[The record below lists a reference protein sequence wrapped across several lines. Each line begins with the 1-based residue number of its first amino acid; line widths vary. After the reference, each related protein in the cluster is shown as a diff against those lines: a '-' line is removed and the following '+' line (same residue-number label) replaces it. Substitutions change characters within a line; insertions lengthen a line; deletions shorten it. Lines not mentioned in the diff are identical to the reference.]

1 MKSTYIIHPAGP
13 GCKFLSGHCDS
24 DGKFFAAVIGL
35 PHPEGK
41 VSGVQMM
48 METYLRRGQRNLER
62 LALSPKVRTLAVI
75 LGCSGSGLLLSAVG
89 LGNLPQPV
97 AMGLLC
103 SASGWRA
110 LLMMLGAIVG
120 YPTFWGMA
128 GNQGIVW
135 ATAGGLL
142 AILVN
147 RKPESRDQPLMLPVV
162 AGFLTVISDLG
173 FRLILRENTPFF
185 QLPLRAAVACFSGIL
200 FTQASRCRDPVTDWL
215 VEGVLV
221 LALAQLSLGRWLG
234 LGYLAAGLM
243 AVGAAFP
250 AAALAGLA
258 LDVSRITRV
267 PMGAVMCLAYFL
279 RMIPHDRRW
288 QQLAAPAAAY
298 VGIALVCGL
307 WDPHPLPGLV
317 FGGVLGGLLPP
328 KPQIAHRRGETGVAQ
343 VRLELSAQVLM
354 QTRQLLLE
362 MPSPPIDR
370 EALVQKARQ
379 RACMGCSLR
388 RTCAQQKNLSV
399 DLLENPLE
407 ADCRKQGRLVPE
419 LRRAGDHLR
428 ILQADRK
435 RQREYRSALAQQY
448 GFLSGYLRNLSD
460 RLPRKAE
467 YPKVEFRIELSARSR
482 GKEAANGDR
491 CYAFAGDNC
500 RYYVL
505 LCDGMGTGLGA
516 AQEGQDAGIL
526 LRQML
531 GAGFPAEHA
540 LKTVNSL
547 LALRGA
553 AGAATMDL
561 AEISLETGIV
571 HIYKWGAAPS
581 WVLTRRGAEKIGTAT
596 PPPGIGVET
605 IRMAVEKLSLRRGEV
620 LILLSDGVE
629 GEEIPQ
635 LSELS
640 ADEPPGVLA
649 AKILE
654 QCCGQEE
661 DDATAAVL
669 RLRPAGM
676 STS

>member
-1 MKSTYIIHPAGP
+1 
-13 GCKFLSGHCDS
+13 
-24 DGKFFAAVIGL
+24 
-35 PHPEGK
+35 
-41 VSGVQMM
+41 MM
-48 METYLRRGQRNLER
+48 METYLRRGQRTLEQI
-62 LALSPKVRTLAVI
+62 ALSPRVRTAAVV
-75 LGCSGSGLLLSAVG
+75 LGCSGSGLVLSAVG

-103 SASGWRA
+103 GASGWRV
-110 LLMMLGAIVG
+110 LLMALGAMVG

-135 ATAGGLL
+135 AAAGGLL
-142 AILVN
+142 AIMIN
-147 RKPESRDQPLMLPVV
+147 RWPESRDQPLMLPVI
-162 AGFLTVISDLG
+162 AGILTVVTDLA
-173 FRLILRENTPFF
+173 FRLILQENTPFF

-200 FTQASRCRDPVTDWL
+200 FAQASRCRDPVTDWL

-221 LALAQLSLGRWLG
+221 LALAQLSLGKWLG

-258 LDVSRITRV
+258 LDLSRITRV

-279 RMIPHDRRW
+279 RMIPYDRRW
-288 QQLAAPAAAY
+288 KQLAAPAAAY
-298 VGIALVCGL
+298 VGVALLCGL
-307 WDPHPLPGLV
+307 WDPLPLPGLV
-317 FGGVLGGLLPP
+317 LGGVLGGLLPP

-343 VRLELSAQVLM
+343 VRLELSAQVLL

-362 MPSPPIDR
+362 MQPSPIDR
-370 EALVQKARQ
+370 EALVRKAQQ
-379 RACMGCSLR
+379 RACGSCSLR
-388 RTCAQQKNLSV
+388 RTCSQQKEFTAA
-399 DLLENPLE
+399 LLDNPLE

-419 LRRAGDHLR
+419 LRRAGEQLR

-435 RQREYRSALAQQY
+435 RQREYRAALAQQY
-448 GFLSGYLRNLSD
+448 GFLSSYLRNLAD

-491 CYAFAGDNC
+491 CYAFAGSDC
-500 RYYVL
+500 RYFVL

-516 AQEGQDAGIL
+516 AQEGQEAGAL
-526 LRQML
+526 LRQLL

-553 AGAATMDL
+553 AGAVTIDL
-561 AEISLETGIV
+561 AEISLESGIV

-596 PPPGIGVET
+596 PPPGIGVES
-605 IRMAVEKLSLRRGEV
+605 IRMAVEKLSLRRGEL

-629 GEEIPQ
+629 GEEIPH
-635 LSELS
+635 LAGLS
-640 ADEPPGVLA
+640 ADGPPGIVA
-649 AKILE
+649 ARILE
-654 QCCGQEE
+654 QCCGRGE

-669 RLRPAGM
+669 RLRPSGM

>member
-1 MKSTYIIHPAGP
+1 
-13 GCKFLSGHCDS
+13 
-24 DGKFFAAVIGL
+24 
-35 PHPEGK
+35 
-41 VSGVQMM
+41 MM
-48 METYLRRGQRNLER
+48 METYLRRGQRSVER
-62 LALSPKVRTLAVI
+62 MALSPKVRTAAVI

-103 SASGWRA
+103 SGAGWRG
-110 LLMMLGAIVG
+110 LLMTLGAMAG

-135 ATAGGLL
+135 AAAGGLL
-142 AILVN
+142 ALLVN
-147 RKPESRDQPLMLPVV
+147 RHPESRDQPLMLPVL
-162 AGFLTVISDLG
+162 AGLLTVVTDLG
-173 FRLILRENTPFF
+173 FRLILKENTPFF
-185 QLPLRAAVACFSGIL
+185 QLPLRGAVACFSGIL

-221 LALAQLSLGRWLG
+221 LALAQLSLGRFLG
-234 LGYLAAGLM
+234 LGYVAAGFM

-258 LDVSRITRV
+258 LDLTRVTRV
-267 PMGAVMCLAYFL
+267 PMAAVMCLAYFL
-279 RMIPHDRRW
+279 RMIPFDRRW

-298 VGIALVCGL
+298 TGVSLICGL
-307 WDPHPLPGLV
+307 WDPLPLPGLV
-317 FGGVLGGLLPP
+317 LGGVLGGLLPP

-343 VRLELSAQVLM
+343 VRLELSAQVLL
-354 QTRQLLLE
+354 QTRQLLQE
-362 MPSPPIDR
+362 MQTPPIDR
-370 EALVQKARQ
+370 EALLRRAQQ
-379 RACMGCSLR
+379 RACGGCALR
-388 RTCAQQKNLSV
+388 RTCPQQKQFTV
-399 DLLENPLE
+399 ALLDNPLE

-419 LRRAGDHLR
+419 LRRAGEHLR

-435 RQREYRSALAQQY
+435 RQREYRAALAQQY
-448 GFLSGYLRNLSD
+448 AFLAGYLRNLAD
-460 RLPRKAE
+460 RLPRRAE
-467 YPKVEFRIELSARSR
+467 YPRVEFRIELSARSR

-491 CYAFAGDNC
+491 CYAFSGGDC

-516 AQEGQDAGIL
+516 AQEGQEAGKL
-526 LRQML
+526 LKQML
-531 GAGFPAEHA
+531 DAGFPPEHA

-553 AGAATMDL
+553 AGAVTMDL
-561 AEISLETGIV
+561 AEISLESGIV

-596 PPPGIGVET
+596 PPPGIGVES
-605 IRMAVEKLSLRRGEV
+605 IRMAVEKLSLRRGEL

-629 GEEIPQ
+629 GEEIPH
-635 LSELS
+635 LTGVS
-640 ADEPPGVLA
+640 ADGPPGVVA

-654 QCCGQEE
+654 QCCGQGE

>member
-1 MKSTYIIHPAGP
+1 
-13 GCKFLSGHCDS
+13 
-24 DGKFFAAVIGL
+24 
-35 PHPEGK
+35 
-41 VSGVQMM
+41 MM
-48 METYLRRGQRNLER
+48 METYLRRGQRTLER
-62 LALSPKVRTLAVI
+62 IALSPRVRTAAVI
-75 LGCSGSGLLLSAVG
+75 LGCGGSGLVLSAVG

-103 SASGWRA
+103 GASGWRA
-110 LLMMLGAIVG
+110 LLMALGAMVG

-128 GNQGIVW
+128 GKPGIVW
-135 ATAGGLL
+135 AAGGGLL
-142 AILVN
+142 AIMVN
-147 RKPESRDQPLMLPVV
+147 RRPESRDQPLMLPVI
-162 AGFLTVISDLG
+162 AGILTVVTDLA
-173 FRLILRENTPFF
+173 FRLILQENTPFF

-221 LALAQLSLGRWLG
+221 LALAQLSLGKWLG

-258 LDVSRITRV
+258 LDLSRVTRV

-279 RMIPHDRRW
+279 RMIPYDRRW
-288 QQLAAPAAAY
+288 QQLAAPSAAY
-298 VGIALVCGL
+298 AVVALICGL
-307 WDPHPLPGLV
+307 WDPLPLPGLIL
-317 FGGVLGGLLPP
+317 GGALGGLLPP

-343 VRLELSAQVLM
+343 VRLELSAQVLV

-362 MPSPPIDR
+362 MQPAPIDR
-370 EALVQKARQ
+370 EALIRRVQQ
-379 RACMGCSLR
+379 RACGSCSLR
-388 RTCAQQKNLSV
+388 RTCPQQK
-399 DLLENPLE
+399 DFTAALLDHPLE

-419 LRRAGDHLR
+419 LRRAGEHLR

-435 RQREYRSALAQQY
+435 RQSEYRAALAQQY
-448 GFLSGYLRNLSD
+448 GFLSGYLRNLAD

-491 CYAFAGDNC
+491 CYAFAGSDC

-516 AQEGQDAGIL
+516 AQEGQEAGAL

-540 LKTVNSL
+540 LKTINSL

-553 AGAATMDL
+553 AGPVTVDL
-561 AEISLETGIV
+561 AEISLESGIV

-581 WVLTRRGAEKIGTAT
+581 WVLSRRGAEKIGTAT
-596 PPPGIGVET
+596 PPPGIGVDS
-605 IRMAVEKLSLRRGEV
+605 IRMAVEKLSLRRGEL

-629 GEEIPQ
+629 GEEIPH
-635 LSELS
+635 LSGLS
-640 ADEPPGVLA
+640 ADGPPGMVA
-649 AKILE
+649 ARILE
-654 QCCGQEE
+654 QCCSQGE

-669 RLRPAGM
+669 RLRPSGM